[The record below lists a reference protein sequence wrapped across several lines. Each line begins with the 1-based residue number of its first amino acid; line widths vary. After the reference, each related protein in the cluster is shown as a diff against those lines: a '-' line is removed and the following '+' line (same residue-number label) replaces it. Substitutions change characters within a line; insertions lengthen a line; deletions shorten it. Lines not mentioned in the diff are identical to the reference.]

1 MKYIDVSLYCLYQ
14 HPIMCLVLGLALFA
28 IGLMILNA
36 EVELSE
42 VEYREEE
49 EE

>member
-1 MKYIDVSLYCLYQ
+1 MKYIDVSLYCLHQ

-36 EVELSE
+36 EVELAE
-42 VEYREEE
+42 VEYEDDEND
-49 EE
+49 